1 MFATSS
7 ALGECLRRAGLHS
20 HARETTRRLVRL
32 CTHKHVVHPRLSQ
45 TYRFNRVQSIGN
57 MTSSSTGVRLTVDKP
72 ECLMDEDIVVK
83 VMGLSPSDKVI
94 VLVTT
99 EVEGN
104 HFWSHGLFRSNDRGI
119 VDLSTD
125 TPINGSYNGIDPAGL
140 LWSMVAVPWL
150 PAHHRMFQRRAIE
163 PRTITFSVFPES
175 DSPGD
180 YLKDRTKVLASVE
193 HKRMF
198 KSQNTRRIPIKH
210 PRIQGTLFLPEG
222 PGLFPG
228 IIDMYGGLVD
238 IVEGRAA
245 LLASHGFVTLSLSY
259 AHGNGLPQS
268 MLDIELSYI
277 EIRAIVYMSG
287 LPFTLP
293 GWTYHGQNIGSNTR
307 IDETRLQMKQEGMSV
322 KHTFVVPDDSYLKP
336 WTHGA
341 HLLTILGDDDLLT
354 GVEHN
359 IRFYE
364 KIMPQD
370 YRHEKAELVI
380 YPGAGHIIEPPNTPL
395 CRVVY
400 GADQVQLEMRIKRP
414 LYQHNNLILSGGY
427 PKEHA
432 AAQRDAWPR
441 AINFLRKHLR

>member
-1 MFATSS
+1 
-7 ALGECLRRAGLHS
+7 
-20 HARETTRRLVRL
+20 
-32 CTHKHVVHPRLSQ
+32 
-45 TYRFNRVQSIGN
+45 

-277 EIRAIVYMSG
+277 EEAAKWFANLTEVRSDGIGIVSLSFGGAMAFWMAQTIPNIRAIVYMSG